1 MGKAKDGSECFTKTN
16 KSGGK
21 YVTCKGTQGKSKAPV
36 KATDKQKE
44 LMRKRRAEAKAKKA
58 KPPQVRSKVY
68 PVSTTKSPDNPTFN
82 VKNTNVAEVT
92 GPKLPQRT
100 STTGG
105 TGVITGPNGGVDRFA
120 PIVPAKPA
128 QDIGQFLD
136 VMNVIGQRNKQRI
149 SESIRPKLEQY
160 SIAQLKKAIK
170 KDYEEKN
177 PGRTVTMKGSDKE
190 RMINHFIK
198 NKVNVKFL
206 PAKGREEPKNE
217 YIIEGFNIL
226 DDETGE
232 LDGFY
237 SNAGFSV
244 YAVYPS
250 GLTRLTGKLTKGQAN
265 TLAKEMKTWSG
276 DGGPSVRFYRETPK
290 SRIHFW
296 EDPL

>member
-36 KATDKQKE
+36 KSKAPEKATDKQKE

-58 KPPQVRSKVY
+58 KPK
-68 PVSTTKSPDNPTFN
+68 PTP
-82 VKNTNVAEVT
+82 TLT
-92 GPKLPQRT
+92 PGQ
-100 STTGG
+100 G
-105 TGVITGPNGGVDRFA
+105 ITVMGAGGGVDRFA
-120 PIVPAKPA
+120 PSAGSVMMSQYASRPTIKPAKPA

-217 YIIEGFNIL
+217 YIIEGFDMI

-232 LDGFY
+232 LEGFY
-237 SNAGFSV
+237 SHAGFSI
-244 YAVYPS
+244 YATYPS

>member
-36 KATDKQKE
+36 KSKAPEKATDKQKE

-82 VKNTNVAEVT
+82 VKNTNVAQVK
-92 GPKLPQRT
+92 GA
-100 STTGG
+100 G
-105 TGVITGPNGGVDRFA
+105 GGVDRFA

-206 PAKGREEPKNE
+206 PAKGRKEPTFE
-217 YIIEGFNIL
+217 YIIEGFYL
-226 DDETGE
+226 VDDETGE
-232 LDGFY
+232 IPSFLED
-237 SNAGFSV
+237 AGMNTV
-244 YAVYPS
+244 QMYPS
-250 GLTRLTGKLTKGQAN
+250 GLTRLTGKLNKKQAKD
-265 TLAKEMKTWSG
+265 LAKEIEANG
-276 DGGPSVRFYRETPK
+276 DEVSMRFYRETPR
-290 SRIHFW
+290 SRIHMW